1 MSHAEHDE
9 TFKAPPPVARR
20 RGDILI
26 VLSMAIVAVAFGA
39 GLLVH
44 GGFGFGPSL
53 IGALSLFVLS
63 MFLHTM
69 MRRLERVA
77 PQAAAE
83 PAQSFEDHAGASP
96 AQSAPDAGLRADE
109 HGWGEPQAVNDLVR
123 QLATEL
129 KRSPESAPMPPPV
142 PKAAP
147 RAEAARP
154 MPAPARP
161 LASELPPVAAER
173 VNARP
178 APPPQRPVAH
188 PAAPVAPVTREGL
201 DAVLARAVETEDV
214 EIHLQPVMTLADR
227 RTHLYE
233 AHPRVRDGRGGLIRP
248 EVYGR
253 VAFETGLAAG
263 VERVAS
269 RRTVQIL
276 SRLIER
282 GKQRPMF
289 TAISAETL
297 RDGTFLRAIHE
308 TLKSGPTLPANLIL
322 EMPEASL
329 AALGP
334 AERDAIHALASAGFR
349 FALQDVL
356 QLDMQALGDLPI
368 TFVKLA
374 PAVLR
379 GQPGAAAGLVARVR
393 SIGAEPVV
401 DGVSEDHDIAVAQA
415 LGIVLGQGALLSEPR
430 PLKADVVGDIR
441 TGT

>member
-53 IGALSLFVLS
+53 IGGLSLFVLS

-69 MRRLERVA
+69 MRRLDKVA
-77 PQAAAE
+77 PEVEAETAQGFDVDAPAAT
-83 PAQSFEDHAGASP
+83 QGD
-96 AQSAPDAGLRADE
+96 PDTAARGDD

-129 KRSPESAPMPPPV
+129 KRSPESAPVPPPL

-178 APPPQRPVAH
+178 APPPQRPVAQ
-188 PAAPVAPVTREGL
+188 PVAPVAPVAREGL

-263 VERVAS
+263 IERVAF

-308 TLKSGPTLPANLIL
+308 TLKSGPMLPANLIL

-334 AERDAIHALASAGFR
+334 AERDAVHALASAGFR

-368 TFVKLA
+368 AFVKLA
-374 PAVLR
+374 PAVLK

-401 DGVSEDHDIAVAQA
+401 DGVAEDHDIAVAQA
-415 LGIVLGQGALLSEPR
+415 LGIVLGQGSLLSEPR